1 MEQELITLLEYPS
14 SPPIIS
20 GVRVIRSLV
29 LCIMYC
35 GSLFVLFLLAIVL
48 FVLLLFTDSD
58 YPFGIFKLFL
68 PHINTIYTF
77 WNLKMHLYYVYYDKC
92 YWIMQFFLWLY
103 ICHWPVTRQSIH
115 LFRSKKIV
123 NTHLLVIVQNNTLIF
138 AVKAYKSV
146 QNFLTYF
153 WTLEKLE

>member
-1 MEQELITLLEYPS
+1 VSLVEQELITLLEHPS

-92 YWIMQFFLWLY
+92 YWIMHFFMVVYMSLT
-103 ICHWPVTRQSIH
+103 CNSSI
-115 LFRSKKIV
+115 
-123 NTHLLVIVQNNTLIF
+123 NTTISIKEDCQYTFVSHCT
-138 AVKAYKSV
+138 K
-146 QNFLTYF
+146 
-153 WTLEKLE
+153 